1 LDNQSKTIINN
12 LPSSATKAAWIK
24 ENIKQPIL
32 IITSHTK
39 DATEISQYLLADLF
53 PSPDTIPGEEF
64 APEKELVAERV
75 QVLSDV
81 PRVVVAPLKA
91 VMWKTF
97 DKLKIKKSKLKINIG
112 DNLDI
117 EKLVSKLIKL
127 GYKRQEIVGERGEF
141 AVRGG
146 IVDIFHYEPVRIEFF
161 GDKVESIRIFDAQTQ
176 LSVNKIES
184 FDLLPIVESGNS
196 SFFEHLA
203 EDTIIFLDE
212 PMQLK
217 IVAEQ
222 EGYFSYMELIEQ
234 TKNFKIIVNTSF
246 EEGIKIDLSKLP
258 VFSLKKKKTA
268 KEGINR
274 SLLLELKDG
283 DYVVHENYG
292 IGLYRGMHKMEIDQV
307 EQEYLL
313 LEYAQND
320 QLYVPLQQMGLVEKY
335 SGNPFPKIYRL
346 HGKEW
351 KKTRSKVKKSLQVL
365 TKDLLFL
372 YAIRNKTRGYAFP
385 GDLQAQNELAI
396 TFPYEETKDQEK
408 AIKDVMSDMES
419 DKPMDRLVC
428 GDVGYG
434 KTEVA
439 IRAAFKAATSGK
451 QVAVLSP
458 TTILAQQHYAT
469 FCDRLKNYP
478 VKIEVLSRFKH
489 KNEQKKIIEKI
500 PTGEIDILIGTH
512 RLLSKD
518 IHFKDLG
525 LLIVD
530 EEQRFGVTHKEK
542 LKQLRKNVDVITLTA
557 TPIPRTLYFSLS
569 GARDMSLINTAPV
582 DRLPIR
588 THVVAWNNDLIKEV
602 ILRELDRGGQV
613 YFVHNRVQTIDTV
626 AKRIRKLVPDVKI
639 AIGHGQMQE
648 DKLAKIMTDFQEKKY
663 DILVC
668 TTIIES
674 GLDIPN
680 VNTMIIDHA
689 ECFGLA
695 QLYQLRGRVGRS
707 SNRAYSYL
715 LYHKE
720 EVLKEEALK
729 RLKAIQ
735 EFTELGSG
743 YRLALRDLEIRGSGT
758 LLGARQSGHIVSV
771 GFDMYCDMLEE
782 AVKKAKG
789 IEEPSARQ
797 VVVDLKISAF
807 IPNDYIHD
815 ERQRVAT
822 YRRLTLLDNRQKFKE
837 MKEEMED
844 RYGEIPKPLKQ
855 LFDIV
860 DIKIKAQEKGIKLIK
875 EEKYKI
881 VIEWFDGKHKAYKIK
896 AADTLEKVLRIKSLF

>member
-1 LDNQSKTIINN
+1 MDNQNNIING
-12 LPSSATKAAWIK
+12 LLTSATKAAWIK
-24 ENIKQPIL
+24 ENAKNPL
-32 IITSHTK
+32 LVITSHTK
-39 DATEISQYLLADLF
+39 DASEIAQYLSADLF
-53 PSPDTIPGEEF
+53 SAPDTIPGEEF
-64 APEKELVAERV
+64 PPEKELIAERIRI
-75 QVLSDV
+75 LSNIPDII
-81 PRVVVAPLKA
+81 VAPIKA
-91 VMWKTF
+91 VMWKTLS
-97 DKLKIKKSKLKINIG
+97 KAEIQKSKSKIQINHEYKIEE
-112 DNLDI
+112 LV
-117 EKLVSKLIKL
+117 EKLVKF

-146 IVDIFHYEPVRIEFF
+146 IVDIFHCEPVRIEFF
-161 GDKVESIRIFDAQTQ
+161 GDKVESIRVFDAQTQ
-176 LSVNKIES
+176 RSINKIES
-184 FDLLPIVESGNS
+184 YNLLPIVENGNS
-196 SFFEHLA
+196 SFFEHINS
-203 EDTIIFLDE
+203 ETIVFLDE

-217 IVAEQ
+217 AVAEQ
-222 EGYFSYMELIEQ
+222 EGYFRYEDLVAQ
-234 TKNFKIIVNTSF
+234 TNSFKTITNTSF
-246 EEGIKIDLSKLP
+246 EKGEKIDLSNLPKLP
-258 VFSLKKKKTA
+258 EPKQKKKTVQ
-268 KEGINR
+268 EGINR

-283 DYVVHENYG
+283 DHVVHENYG
-292 IGLYRGMHKMEIDQV
+292 IGLYRGMHKMEIDDV

-313 LEYAQND
+313 LEYAKGD

-335 SGNPFPKIYRL
+335 SGNPSPYLYRL

-351 KKTRSKVKKSLQVL
+351 KKTKSKVKKGLQDL
-365 TKDLLFL
+365 TQELLLL
-372 YAIRNKTRGYAFP
+372 YAIRNKTTGYAFP
-385 GDLQAQNELAI
+385 KDMQTQNELAA
-396 TFPYEETKDQEK
+396 TFPFEETKDQDK
-408 AIKDVMSDMES
+408 AIKDVMRDMES
-419 DKPMDRLVC
+419 DRPMDRLVC

-439 IRAAFKAATSGK
+439 IRSAFKAATSGK

-469 FCDRLKNYP
+469 FCERLKNYP
-478 VKIEVLSRFKH
+478 INIEVLSRFKH
-489 KNEQKKIIEKI
+489 KNEQKKIVEKI

-518 IHFKDLG
+518 IIFKDLG

-542 LKQLRKNVDVITLTA
+542 LKQLRKNVDVMTLTA

-588 THVVAWNNDLIKEV
+588 THVVSWNEELIKEV

-626 AKRIRKLVPDVKI
+626 ARKIRKLIPDVRI

-648 DKLAKIMTDFQEKKY
+648 DKLAKIMTEFQEKKY
-663 DILVC
+663 DVLIC

-674 GLDIPN
+674 GLDITN

-689 ECFGLA
+689 ERFGLA

-707 SNRAYSYL
+707 SNRAYAYL

-720 EVLKEEALK
+720 EVLKEEAVK

-758 LLGARQSGHIVSV
+758 LLGARQSGHIISV

-789 IEEPSARQ
+789 IEEPLARQ
-797 VVVDLKISAF
+797 VVVDLKVSAF
-807 IPNDYIHD
+807 IPSDYIND

-822 YRRLTLLDNRQKFKE
+822 YRRLTLLDSKQKLNEMRDE
-837 MKEEMED
+837 MKD
-844 RYGEIPKPLKQ
+844 RYGEIPRPFKQ
-855 LFDIV
+855 LFEIV
-860 DIKIKAQEKGIKLIK
+860 DIKIRAQLKGIKLIK
-875 EEKYKI
+875 EEKNRI
-881 VIEWFDGKHKAYKIK
+881 VIEWFDGRDKKIK
-896 AADTLEKVLRIKSLF
+896 YHSGLNALKLVRSLL